1 MYMYAHINNKL
12 NKVIK
17 EYDNMKV
24 NIKVINNNKNK
35 YPTMKS

>member
-1 MYMYAHINNKL
+1 MYMYVYINNKL

-17 EYDNMKV
+17 QYDNMKV